1 MPVFFFIY
9 KRLFA
14 FVMKKNYFYNAI
26 LATVLIAAVALFF
39 KYKDRQDPIPPL
51 KERHGPISTSS
62 EWINTKAAIQ
72 GLQKKLREKP
82 NDLQSKLFLA
92 LAYMQEARVTGE
104 HPYYYPAALKL
115 IDDIL
120 DQEPENPVMMYEA
133 TVAKASVQLSLHQFK
148 EALETGKKAVAIN
161 SRGAAVYGVL
171 CDAYVELGNYEEA
184 IKMADQMT
192 ALRPDL
198 KSYSRVS
205 YLREIYG
212 DMPGAIEAM
221 ELAAKAGYPGLE
233 QTAWTKVTL
242 GNLYEKSGN
251 LKKAE
256 GYYQQALAEY
266 ERYAF
271 ALGGLGRIAVKQNN
285 PKKAMQLFTDAA
297 NTLPEFTFQEE
308 LIKLYQKQG
317 KTKKAQALMEELLA
331 GMEEDQEAGHVVDL
345 ELANI
350 YLDLKKDYKQGLQYA
365 LKEYKRRPENIDV
378 NKTLAKA
385 YYLLED
391 YPQAVVHLQ
400 KATRTNSQDADLMC
414 LNGLINYRLGKMV
427 AGENLIKQSLV
438 LNPYQNTPM
447 SQEGKS
453 LLSSAVT
460 KL

>member
-1 MPVFFFIY
+1 
-9 KRLFA
+9 
-14 FVMKKNYFYNAI
+14 MKKNYFFNI
-26 LATVLIAAVALFF
+26 LLATILISAVALFF

-51 KERHGPISTSS
+51 KERHGPISTTS

-171 CDAYVELGNYEEA
+171 CDANVELGNYEEA

-251 LKKAE
+251 LAKAE
-256 GYYQQALAEY
+256 IYYKQSLLEY
-266 ERYAF
+266 DRYAF
-271 ALGGLGRIAVKQNN
+271 AKGGLGRIAVKNN
-285 PKKAMQLFTDAA
+285 RPKQALQLFTDAA

-308 LIKLYQKQG
+308 LIRLYQGQG
-317 KTKKAQALMEELLA
+317 NTEKAQELMEELIA

-350 YLDLKKDYKQGLQYA
+350 YLDLQKDYKQGLQYA

-391 YPQAVVHLQ
+391 YPQAAVHLQ
-400 KATRTNSQDADLMC
+400 KATRTKSQDADLMC
-414 LNGLINYRLGKMV
+414 LNGLINYRLGKMA

-447 SQEGKS
+447 SKEGKN
-453 LLSSAVT
+453 LLSSTVT